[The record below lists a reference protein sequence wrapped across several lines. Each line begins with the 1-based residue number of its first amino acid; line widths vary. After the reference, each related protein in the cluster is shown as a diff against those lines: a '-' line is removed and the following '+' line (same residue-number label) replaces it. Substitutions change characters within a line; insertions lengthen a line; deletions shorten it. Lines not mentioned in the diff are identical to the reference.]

1 MMKLF
6 AGSLVA
12 VFCVLIGSSAEAA
25 QRIYVWTEEYGTLA
39 KGNAEIEFW
48 DTAVTKDI
56 QTRNASDWTQKVELE
71 YGITDHLNASLY
83 QVYGQTAD
91 SSALTY
97 VGYNI
102 ELKYR
107 IAEANVLPV
116 DVLLY
121 AENEV
126 STVEGNLFEGKVVL
140 AKDIERLNITYNQIY
155 ERLYST
161 GEGEHEYAAGISYEI
176 APWFRAGIESK
187 GSYTE
192 GEYAAGPTIAWL
204 GNRIWANLGS
214 VYGLNHKTN
223 DREVRFL
230 LGVPF

>member
-1 MMKLF
+1 MKRTLYVLVVLLLLCMGF
-6 AGSLVA
+6 GSQ
-12 VFCVLIGSSAEAA
+12 VLAA

-56 QTRNASDWTQKVELE
+56 QTRNASDWTQKVEFE

-83 QVYGQTAD
+83 QVYGQTAE

-140 AKDIERLNITYNQIY
+140 SKDIERLN
-155 ERLYST
+155 
-161 GEGEHEYAAGISYEI
+161 
-176 APWFRAGIESK
+176 
-187 GSYTE
+187 
-192 GEYAAGPTIAWL
+192 
-204 GNRIWANLGS
+204 
-214 VYGLNHKTN
+214 
-223 DREVRFL
+223 
-230 LGVPF
+230 